1 MHTSFEDE
9 IELIRI
15 AMVDGEPEDTAELQ
29 IERKM
34 DWIVRELDE
43 LCRLASNPETVD
55 LVDGQR
61 RAVGQMKVRVDLI
74 ASFLMARKPPGL
86 RIVKNG

>member
-1 MHTSFEDE
+1 MATSYKDDLEA
-9 IELIRI
+9 IHSV
-15 AMVDGEPEDTAELQ
+15 MSEPEDTAELQ
-29 IERKM
+29 LERKM
-34 DWIVRELDE
+34 DAIIRDLDE
-43 LCRLASNPETVD
+43 ICRLASNSETVD

-61 RAVGQMKVRVDLI
+61 VAVGQMKVRVDLI

>member
-9 IELIRI
+9 LELIRI

>member
-9 IELIRI
+9 LELIRI

-61 RAVGQMKVRVDLI
+61 KAVGQMKVRVDLI

-86 RIVKNG
+86 RIVR